1 MMLILINK
9 KIKLLILR
17 KLNLGNINNDVDF
30 INKKNKTPNFK
41 KIKFR
46 LIYFYYFF

>member
-17 KLNLGNINNDVDF
+17 KLNIGNINNDVDF
-30 INKKNKTPNFK
+30 INKK
-41 KIKFR
+41 IKL
-46 LIYFYYFF
+46 LILRKLNLG